1 MEDRTA
7 GALTIFPLQQ
17 AVQQAQQVQQV
28 QPVAQ
33 VWPARRISTP
43 PISSGA
49 LRDGSCQMT
58 P

>member
-17 AVQQAQQVQQV
+17 AVQQAQQVQ
-28 QPVAQ
+28 PVAQ
-33 VWPARRISTP
+33 VWPARRISTTP

-49 LRDGSCQMT
+49 LQDGSCQMT

>member
-28 QPVAQ
+28 AQ
-33 VWPARRISTP
+33 VWPVRRISTP